1 MRIEKLRFQYRSLVD
16 EFIRQARAAGGT
28 VHASFPTL
36 APLKHEDAQTEVIGF
51 FYLKEWPYSSGSKKA
66 SKKLDILIRSTEVY
80 EKDTLCLVKSTVQIM
95 YFNAHTA
102 EAIPALGLHYDYEYK
117 AGAAH
122 PIFHAQFGSSTF
134 TGEELA
140 LVKFERVI
148 QEWKD
153 LVRVRIPTVQVG
165 FPAAILSLFAD
176 HLPHD
181 KFNTFLSYAKT
192 QHLFNDAK
200 ARIDCRPAPLNDLDA
215 SYFQAHRFYS

>member
-1 MRIEKLRFQYRSLVD
+1 MRIDKLRLQYRSLVD

-36 APLKHEDAQTEVIGF
+36 APIKDDETLTEVVGF

-80 EKDTLCLVKSTVQIM
+80 EKDTLRLVKSIIQIM
-95 YFNAHTA
+95 YFNAHTE
-102 EAIPALGLHYDYEYK
+102 EAIPSLGLHYDYEYNI
-117 AGAAH
+117 GAAH
-122 PIFHAQFGSSTF
+122 PIFHAQLGSSTF

-140 LVKFERVI
+140 MVKFERVI

-153 LVRVRIPTVQVG
+153 LVRVRIPTVHIG

-181 KFNTFLSYAKT
+181 KFNTFLSFART

-200 ARIDCRPAPLNDLDA
+200 ARIDCRTKPLNEGDS
-215 SYFQAHRFYS
+215 SYFQSHRLYS